1 MRSAELVDLIVK
13 SGMKAA
19 GQRYGVAGLIFTYRC
34 SIACRHCLFACSAEK
49 PDVAMMGGQCADA
62 LAMLHETNRVVHAA
76 GGEAMIYWEQLAE
89 GLALAHEEGNAPHFI
104 ETNCSFAVNEQ
115 IVRERL
121 EFLAS
126 HGVLGLLASADP
138 FHQEWVPPERFILV
152 RRLAREIFGEERFW
166 GPRESDEQIMD
177 LPSVLQDEERL
188 REYVNRREIVMVGRA
203 FRELPQYRE
212 HFSPRDDRVPRMG
225 HRGPR
230 KDTSCLDE
238 FRAETIWEFHID
250 PYGNIQTNCGMI
262 LGNVAETTP
271 AEVLARGP
279 ENANEFTRIVCE
291 SGPLGLAEL
300 ATREYGFVWPESIS
314 QDCELCFLARRH
326 LRQFHPDV
334 FGPAEVYE

>member
-1 MRSAELVDLIVK
+1 MRSSELDSFIREIGVRE
-13 SGMKAA
+13 A
-19 GQRYGVAGLIFTYRC
+19 GQKRGVAGLIFTYRC
-34 SIACRHCLFACSAEK
+34 SIACRHCLFGCSLDK
-49 PDVAMMGGQCADA
+49 PDVAMTPGQCADA

-76 GGEAMIYWEQLAE
+76 GGEAMMYWERLAE
-89 GLALAHEEGNAPHFI
+89 GMALAHQEGNAPHFI
-104 ETNCSFAVNEQ
+104 ETNCSFALNEQ
-115 IVRERL
+115 VVRERL

-152 RRLAREIFGEERFW
+152 RRLACEIFGEANFW
-166 GPRESDEQIMD
+166 GPHEDEQTIMELESFTRD
-177 LPSVLQDEERL
+177 TQRVRD
-188 REYVNRREIVMVGRA
+188 YVSRGGIVMLGAA
-203 FRELPQYRE
+203 FRELPRYRE
-212 HFSPRDDRVPRMG
+212 HFDPRDDRVPRMG

-230 KDTSCLDE
+230 KDRTCLDE

-250 PYGNIQTNCGMI
+250 PYGNIQTNCGMV
-262 LGNVAETTP
+262 LGRISETTP

-300 ATREYGFVWPESIS
+300 ATKEYGFVWPESIT

-326 LRQFHPDV
+326 LRQFHPDL
-334 FGPAEVYE
+334 FGPSEIYG